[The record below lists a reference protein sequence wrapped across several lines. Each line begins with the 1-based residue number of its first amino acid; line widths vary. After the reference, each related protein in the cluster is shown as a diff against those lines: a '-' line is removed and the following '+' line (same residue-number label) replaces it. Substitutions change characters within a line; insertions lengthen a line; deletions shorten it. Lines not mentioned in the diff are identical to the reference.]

1 MIDLT
6 PEDLIQKIERLEARL
21 NAHQQAL
28 VKERQKA
35 NDLLMMKYEI
45 GDTVEMLREVLESLK
60 TNTRMSAQ
68 IWSGLDPV

>member
-35 NDLLMMKYEI
+35 TELLMMKYEI

>member
-45 GDTVEMLREVLESLK
+45 GDTVEMLREVLECLK